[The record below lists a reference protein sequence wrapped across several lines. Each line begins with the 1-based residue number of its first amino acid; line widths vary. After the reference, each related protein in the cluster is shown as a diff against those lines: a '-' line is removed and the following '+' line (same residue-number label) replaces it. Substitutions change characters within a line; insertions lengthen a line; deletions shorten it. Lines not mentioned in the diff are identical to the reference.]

1 MITDISSDF
10 VRIILVLILISAAL
24 IISTRTLSAL
34 VRVYFVQSLLIAV
47 LACLLWFITGEST
60 LLLIAVITL
69 IAKVIL
75 IPLFIRAIQQKIH
88 IRRDLEFSYLKPA
101 GSITVSLGLILLVYV
116 VFSRVLSRFAEE
128 NPLFFLG
135 AVVGFSL
142 VLMGMLVTF
151 SRKKTITKVMGYLS
165 MENGVLI
172 FGCFATEL
180 PFIAEVMILIDLII
194 LVILTTIL
202 TVGIDSSLEE
212 FQERLVKYHIW
223 PAGEDEQW

>member
-1 MITDISSDF
+1 MISEISSDF
-10 VRIILVLILISAAL
+10 VRIILVLILITAAL

-34 VRVYFVQSLLIAV
+34 VRVYSIQSLLITI
-47 LACLLWFITGEST
+47 LACVLWFIIREDT
-60 LLLIAVITL
+60 LLLIAGITFA
-69 IAKVIL
+69 AKVIL
-75 IPLFIRAIQQKIH
+75 IPSFIVKIQKKIH

-101 GSITVSLGLILLVYV
+101 GSIVVSLGLMLLVYV
-116 VFSRVLSRFAEE
+116 VFSGFLDKFAGE

-135 AVVGFSL
+135 AVVGVSL
-142 VLMGMLVTF
+142 MLMGMLVTF

-172 FGCFATEL
+172 FGCFVTEL
-180 PFIAEVMILIDLII
+180 PFIVEIMILLDLII

-212 FQERLVKYHIW
+212 YQDRLVQYHLW
-223 PAGEDEQW
+223 PSEEAEQ

>member
-1 MITDISSDF
+1 MITGISSDI

-34 VRVYFVQSLLIAV
+34 VRVYSIQSFMIV
-47 LACLLWFITGEST
+47 ILACVLWYITGENT
-60 LLLIAVITL
+60 LLLIALITL
-69 IAKVIL
+69 AAKVIL
-75 IPLFIRAIQQKIH
+75 IPSFIKRIQKKIH

-101 GSITVSLGLILLVYV
+101 GSIVVSLGLMLLVYV
-116 VFSRVLSRFAEE
+116 VFSGVLSEFAEE
-128 NPLFFLG
+128 SPLFFLG
-135 AVVGFSL
+135 AVVGVSL

-212 FQERLVKYHIW
+212 YHERLIQYHIW
-223 PAGEDEQW
+223 PSEEGEQ

>member
-1 MITDISSDF
+1 MITGIPSEI
-10 VRIILVLILISAAL
+10 VRIILVLILVSAAL

-34 VRVYFVQSLLIAV
+34 VRVYSIQSMLITV
-47 LACLLWFITGEST
+47 LACVLWYITGENT

-69 IAKVIL
+69 AAKVVL
-75 IPLFIRAIQQKIH
+75 IPSFIVRIQKKIH

-101 GSITVSLGLILLVYV
+101 GSIIVSLVLMLLGYV
-116 VFSRVLSRFAEE
+116 VFSGVFGRFASE

-135 AVVGFSL
+135 SVVGVSL
-142 VLMGMLVTF
+142 MLMGMLVTF

-165 MENGVLI
+165 MENGVLV

-180 PFIAEVMILIDLII
+180 PFIVEVMILVDLVI

-202 TVGIDSSLEE
+202 TIGIDSSLEE
-212 FQERLVKYHIW
+212 FHERLVQYHIW
-223 PAGEDEQW
+223 PSGEEQ

>member
-1 MITDISSDF
+1 MITGISSDI

-34 VRVYFVQSLLIAV
+34 VRVYSIQSFMIV
-47 LACLLWFITGEST
+47 ILACVLWYITGENT
-60 LLLIAVITL
+60 LLLIALITL
-69 IAKVIL
+69 AAKVIL
-75 IPLFIRAIQQKIH
+75 IPSFIKRIQKKIH

-101 GSITVSLGLILLVYV
+101 GSIVVSLGLMLLVYV
-116 VFSRVLSRFAEE
+116 VFSGVLSEFAKES
-128 NPLFFLG
+128 PLFYLG
-135 AVVGFSL
+135 AVVGVSL

-212 FQERLVKYHIW
+212 YHERLIQYHIW
-223 PAGEDEQW
+223 PSEEGEQ